1 MCHHVAYIKLRK
13 RTLCSG
19 GVLNLRQQL
28 THQLQISKPSLIHE
42 QQAYSSLLTICLQN
56 CKQIQAR
63 RLFDEMPNRL
73 QLASR
78 TVNFIHAQSLILG
91 FDSKGRLGNA
101 IVDLHAKCGNI
112 AFAKNAFDRLEQ
124 RDTLAWN
131 SILSM
136 YSRRGQLEDVQQL
149 FGSMQASGVNPNQ
162 FTYAIFLSVC
172 ARLMD
177 IVLGKAVHCHVIK
190 TGFMCDS
197 FCEGSLIDMYA
208 KCGLVDDASEI
219 FDGSVYSDTVSWT
232 AMIAGYVQVG
242 LPDKAI
248 RLFKDM
254 LKLGHIPDQ
263 VTFVTVISACV
274 ESGLFD
280 DARQLFDEMC
290 DPNVI
295 AWNVMISGHIR
306 GGFYH
311 IAVDYFKNMT
321 EYGIKPTRSTL
332 GSVLSAIAST
342 YDLECGSQIHALAT
356 KQGLFSNVY
365 VGSSLINMYAKCQE
379 MGSARSVFD
388 ALDDKNIVLWNTM
401 LGGYAQ
407 NRNADEV
414 IGLFIN
420 MRHFGFLPDEFT
432 YTSIL
437 STCAFLK
444 SVELG
449 KQLHSLAIKNKF
461 NMNLFVGNAL
471 VDMYAKSSS
480 LQDAIKQFSMIK
492 NRDNVSWNAMIVG
505 FVQEEEENNA
515 FSMFQRMRKD
525 AITPDEVCFASLL
538 SACANIQSLTKGQQL
553 HTLLVKLNTETSL
566 YAGSSL
572 LDMYSKCGVISDAQ
586 EVFSSMPEKSV
597 ASTNAL
603 ISGYIVQNSI
613 TLALSL
619 FRDMLFQGFLKPS
632 EVTLASLLDGCNEPT
647 KLTLGRQIHNLVMK
661 YGFVSFD
668 DEFLAVSLLGMYFNT
683 AVPSDA
689 MVVFS
694 ELPNPK
700 STVLWTAVLSGL
712 AQNDC
717 SEEALELYQEMRGNN
732 SMPDQATF
740 VSILKACAALASL
753 QDGRVVHSLVFH
765 TGFDSDELTCSGLVD
780 MYAKCGDITCSSQIF
795 KEVTNKKD
803 VITWNSMIVGF
814 AKNGYA
820 EKALQIFNEMRES
833 KFDINPDD
841 ITFLG
846 VLTACSHAGKVS
858 EGRCI
863 YDSMINHYKIEPR
876 MDHISCMIDLLGR
889 WGYLKEA
896 EEIIEK
902 LNFKPNAM
910 IWATFLGACRI
921 HGDEKRGKHASDELS
936 KLEPESSA
944 SFVLLSNIYAAS
956 GRWDQVKFVRREMK
970 ERGVKK
976 HPGCSWIK
984 LGQSTHLFVSG
995 DDSHSSCSELYTLLK
1010 QLKAPMKDPGLVP
1023 LML

>member
-1 MCHHVAYIKLRK
+1 MCHHVAYIKLSK
-13 RTLCSG
+13 RTFCRA
-19 GVLNLRQQL
+19 GVQNLQQQL
-28 THQLQISKPSLIHE
+28 THQLQISQPILIHE
-42 QQAYSSLLTICLQN
+42 EQAYSRLLAICLQH
-56 CKQIQAR
+56 CKQIQGR
-63 RLFDEMPNRL
+63 RLFDEMPQRL
-73 QLASR
+73 KQASR
-78 TVNFIHAQSLILG
+78 AVDLIHAQSVIHG
-91 FDSKGRLGNA
+91 FDSNGKLGNA
-101 IVDLHAKCGNI
+101 IVDLHAKCGNMV
-112 AFAKNAFDRLEQ
+112 FSQKAFDRLEQ

-136 YSRRGQLEDVQQL
+136 YSRRGKLEDVVQL
-149 FGSMQASGVNPNQ
+149 FGSMQGSGMEPNQ
-162 FTYAIFLSVC
+162 FTYAIVLSVC
-172 ARLMD
+172 ARLAD
-177 IVLGKAVHCHVIK
+177 VVLGKAVHCHVMK
-190 TGFMCDS
+190 TGFVCNS

-208 KCGLVDDASEI
+208 KCGIVDDASRI
-219 FDGSVYSDTVSWT
+219 FDGCVYSDTVSWT
-232 AMIAGYVQVG
+232 AMIGGYVQVG

-248 RLFKDM
+248 GLFKDM
-254 LKLGHIPDQ
+254 LKLGHVPDQ
-263 VTFVTVISACV
+263 VAFVTVISACV
-274 ESGLFD
+274 ESGRFD
-280 DARQLFDEMC
+280 DARQLFDKMR
-290 DPNVI
+290 DPNVV
-295 AWNVMISGHIR
+295 AWNVMVSGHAR
-306 GGFYH
+306 DGCYH
-311 IAVDYFKNMT
+311 MAIDYFISMT
-321 EYGIKPTRSTL
+321 RYEIKPTRSTL
-332 GSVLSAIAST
+332 GSVLSAIANT
-342 YDLECGSQIHALAT
+342 FDIDCGSQVHALAT

-379 MGSARSVFD
+379 MGSARRVFD
-388 ALDDKNIVLWNTM
+388 ALDDKNTILWNTM

-420 MRHFGFLPDEFT
+420 MRHFGFIPDEFT
-432 YTSIL
+432 YTSVL
-437 STCAFLK
+437 SASASLK

-449 KQLHSLAIKNKF
+449 KQLHSVVVKNKF

-480 LQDAIKQFSMIK
+480 LQDAMKQFSMIK
-492 NRDNVSWNAMIVG
+492 NRDNVSWNAMIVR
-505 FVQEEEENNA
+505 FVQEEEANKA
-515 FSMFQRMRKD
+515 FSLFQKMRKD
-525 AITPDEVCFASLL
+525 VITPDEVCFASLL
-538 SACANIQSLTKGQQL
+538 SACANIQSLTKGKQL
-553 HTLLVKLNTETSL
+553 HSLLVKLNMETSL

-586 EVFSSMPEKSV
+586 EVYSSMPEKSV

-603 ISGYIVQNSI
+603 ISGYVVQNSI
-613 TLALSL
+613 KSALSL
-619 FRDMLFQGFLKPS
+619 FIDMLSGGLLIPS
-632 EVTLASLLDGCNEPT
+632 EVTLATLLDGCNEPS
-647 KLTLGRQIHNLVMK
+647 KLTLGRQIHNLVIK
-661 YGFVSFD
+661 YGFSSYD

-683 AVPSDA
+683 RVPPDA

-717 SEEALELYQEMRGNN
+717 SDKALEIYQEMRRNN

-753 QDGRVVHSLVFH
+753 QDGHVVHSLVFH
-765 TGFDSDELTCSGLVD
+765 SSFDSDELTCSGLVD
-780 MYAKCGDITCSSQIF
+780 MYAKCGDIASSSQVF
-795 KEVTNKKD
+795 KEIINKKD

-820 EKALQIFNEMRES
+820 ENALQIFNEMMES
-833 KFDINPDD
+833 NIKPDD

-858 EGRCI
+858 EGRSI
-863 YDSMINHYKIEPR
+863 FDSMINHYKIEPR
-876 MDHISCMIDLLGR
+876 TDHISCMIDLLGR

-896 EEIIEK
+896 EDIIDE
-902 LNFKPNAM
+902 LEFKPNAM

-921 HGDEKRGKHASDELS
+921 HGDDRRGKRASVELAN
-936 KLEPESSA
+936 LEPESSA

-970 ERGVKK
+970 EKGVKK

-995 DDSHSSCSELYTLLK
+995 DDSHSSCSEIYALLK
-1010 QLKAPMKDPGLVP
+1010 QLKAPMKDQGYVQ